1 MGRRQNGRETENSET
16 KQARSKVDDWIK
28 NTSHLPQETP
38 PSEMDSPRL
47 TTWPSLRRSASDLN
61 LTTPRSPLERVMV
74 RSSSRERI
82 AGVARVSREF
92 ARVPS
97 SGGESPDPPVTRESR
112 RASAGGNLR
121 RNKSDPNLPASAK
134 MQTATGVASAG
145 LNADKQ
151 ALLNQ
156 LDTLDLVRRKSRV
169 SSRATTTA
177 GSVSVKGEAGAHGV
191 TPWRTSLHQPNPD
204 ADLSEPSRGMPQE
217 NAGISEDGDKST
229 LKTWL
234 MLAGPSGVGSTQP
247 GTGTARCQPVQP
259 EPEQASG
266 IVSLFGLEQLSLHEA
281 VGAVMDAVS
290 TVTQPLSGN
299 NGNDAFNDVS
309 AAEFPPPDT
318 AVAEPAPWIYLAL

>member
-47 TTWPSLRRSASDLN
+47 TPWPSLRRSASDLN
-61 LTTPRSPLERVMV
+61 VTTPRSSLLERAIV
-74 RSSSRERI
+74 RRSSRERI
-82 AGVARVSREF
+82 AGMARVSREF

-97 SGGESPDPPVTRESR
+97 SGGESPDPPLTRESR
-112 RASAGGNLR
+112 RANAGGSLR

-151 ALLNQ
+151 ALLDQ
-156 LDTLDLVRRKSRV
+156 LDLVRQKSRV
-169 SSRATTTA
+169 SSRTTTTA
-177 GSVSVKGEAGAHGV
+177 GSVRVRGEAGAHAV
-191 TPWRTSLHQPNPD
+191 TPWRKNLHQQNPD
-204 ADLSEPSRGMPQE
+204 ADLSEPSPGMQQG
-217 NAGISEDGDKST
+217 NAGISEEGDKFS
-229 LKTWL
+229 LNTWL
-234 MLAGPSGVGSTQP
+234 MLAGPSGVGSAQP
-247 GTGTARCQPVQP
+247 GAGTARCQPVQP

-266 IVSLFGLEQLSLHEA
+266 MVSLFGLEQLSLHEA
-281 VGAVMDAVS
+281 VGAVMDAVN

-299 NGNDAFNDVS
+299 DGNDSFNDVS
-309 AAEFPPPDT
+309 ATEFPPPDT
-318 AVAEPAPWIYLAL
+318 AVAEPTPWIYLAL